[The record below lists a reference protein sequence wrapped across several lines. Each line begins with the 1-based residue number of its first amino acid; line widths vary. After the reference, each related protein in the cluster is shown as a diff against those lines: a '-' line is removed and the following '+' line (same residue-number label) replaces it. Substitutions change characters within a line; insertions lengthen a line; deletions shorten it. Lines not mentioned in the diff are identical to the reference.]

1 MAGEYKNVIIS
12 NIQSFFGFANQSAS
26 ALWYRIASFA
36 SDVVDII
43 NTELSNT
50 ESIISDAALNHRT
63 LNQSYYVDIAKAYQG
78 GDDLI
83 EIDTVLH
90 QLGYAQIDPS
100 KQIIKQASVSIQ
112 DNFITLNVA
121 TTDSNNN
128 LIPLTVDQLS
138 SFSSYFNNVFRKSV
152 WLILKSE
159 DADVIEIEQSDNLI
173 SYDSVI
179 SLDQLKQNISNKLV
193 EIEQNV
199 ILGNTYYVND
209 IVSQLME
216 VDGVINVYIGNVKV
230 TSGSSTK
237 STSNKISLVSG
248 YFNFN
253 PNSQNYFNYEAVS

>member
-1 MAGEYKNVIIS
+1 MPV
-12 NIQSFFGFANQSAS
+12 NI
-26 ALWYRIASFA
+26 
-36 SDVVDII
+36 
-43 NTELSNT
+43 
-50 ESIISDAALNHRT
+50 
-63 LNQSYYVDIAKAYQG
+63 
-78 GDDLI
+78 
-83 EIDTVLH
+83 
-90 QLGYAQIDPS
+90 
-100 KQIIKQASVSIQ
+100 
-112 DNFITLNVA
+112 
-121 TTDSNNN
+121 
-128 LIPLTVDQLS
+128 
-138 SFSSYFNNVFRKSV
+138 
-152 WLILKSE
+152 KSE